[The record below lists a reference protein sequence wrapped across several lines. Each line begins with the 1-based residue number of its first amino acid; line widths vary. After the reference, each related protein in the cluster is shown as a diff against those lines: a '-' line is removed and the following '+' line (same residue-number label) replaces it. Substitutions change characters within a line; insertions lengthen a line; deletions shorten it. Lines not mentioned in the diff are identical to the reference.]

1 MNQEILL
8 QFYCKQLGVKTDRS
22 PVAHP
27 EIAGEGIEFDW
38 GCSKLSY
45 RAHPLS
51 AKQNKTKFHELVNT
65 VLGETILS
73 LSLVRSN
80 ARRARQYMLA
90 YAAIESTRDKK
101 THATTQEMDSTNK
114 QPIDTVKLKSECKVI
129 YSLIEKCVDIFQ
141 KQRTHCNN
149 IEFDKKYL
157 ILEFYIC

>member
-1 MNQEILL
+1 MVTQKVPNVAQGWVSKPKGAFQILFEQGWIDPSVDPRKYTWFGRNDEYGNRISNSSIRDMIRSQTDFLNQETLL
-8 QFYCKQLGVKTDRS
+8 QFYCKHIGVKTDRS

-45 RAHPLS
+45 QAQPLS

-80 ARRARQYMLA
+80 AR
-90 YAAIESTRDKK
+90 
-101 THATTQEMDSTNK
+101 
-114 QPIDTVKLKSECKVI
+114 
-129 YSLIEKCVDIFQ
+129 
-141 KQRTHCNN
+141 
-149 IEFDKKYL
+149 
-157 ILEFYIC
+157 